1 MTIDA
6 VAPGAPVLP
15 ARPLAFAYP
24 DGTDPCWS
32 RRLPELAC
40 AANAVSLLMPHLE
53 PYVVKSV
60 RAVLPDLDPPL
71 RSSAE
76 AYLRQETS
84 HHVQHHRFNRIL
96 IGRYA
101 FLARI
106 DRLMRRVF
114 AWLWRT
120 RSSAFHIAFA
130 AAFETVAF
138 TAARWVDVRI
148 DRLFGDTDDVPA
160 SLFLWHLAEEA
171 EHKRVAFD
179 VRRATGGSRRTYVAA
194 MVVSVFVLATFVVMS
209 MPTMLKAERRL
220 FRPIAHARLIG
231 WTITFL
237 FELLPSL
244 YFSALR
250 SHDPDDV
257 PDPPTLMRW
266 LRAAD
271 AGAADFATEHLPQL
285 VGIAKPVSS

>member
-96 IGRYA
+96 IRRYP

-220 FRPIAHARLIG
+220 FRPIAYARLIG